1 MEGNLAVKKN
11 TKIVLNNQDDLIITG
26 VSKVISSTENQIL
39 VVLEG
44 KTLQIDGS
52 KLTTPLQHY
61 MKRKNQSG
69 FLDLI
74 FTIVIFTT
82 TKILFFQSYYGI
94 DWICFR
100 TILCLSW
107 LYF

>member
-52 KLTTPLQHY
+52 KLTTNKLDVESGILEATGTVLG
-61 MKRKNQSG
+61 MK
-69 FLDLI
+69 FLG
-74 FTIVIFTT
+74 
-82 TKILFFQSYYGI
+82 TKQKSKYGI
-94 DWICFR
+94 FKRIFG
-100 TILCLSW
+100 
-107 LYF
+107 